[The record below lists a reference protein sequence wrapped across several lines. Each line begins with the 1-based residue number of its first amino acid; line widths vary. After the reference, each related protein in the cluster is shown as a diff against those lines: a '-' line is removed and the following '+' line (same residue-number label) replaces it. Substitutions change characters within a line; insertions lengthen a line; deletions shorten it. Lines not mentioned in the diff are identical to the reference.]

1 VILTPG
7 HFKSAYDEHWFLADR
22 MAVERVEGQDLFVSG
37 EVCMR
42 TTDGPQ
48 KVDVIDRRIDD
59 AFRDPLGFRPGS
71 MPGMA
76 GLMDVDRSG
85 GVSIW
90 SAPGAGVGDDQAVHT
105 FVPEMVRF

>member
-1 VILTPG
+1 
-7 HFKSAYDEHWFLADR
+7 
-22 MAVERVEGQDLFVSG
+22 
-37 EVCMR
+37 MR
-42 TTDGPQ
+42 TTEGPQ

-59 AFRDPLGFRPGS
+59 ALLDPLGFRPGS

-90 SAPGAGVGDDQAVHT
+90 SAPGAGVGDDRAVH
-105 FVPEMVRF
+105 VHAPEMVRLRF